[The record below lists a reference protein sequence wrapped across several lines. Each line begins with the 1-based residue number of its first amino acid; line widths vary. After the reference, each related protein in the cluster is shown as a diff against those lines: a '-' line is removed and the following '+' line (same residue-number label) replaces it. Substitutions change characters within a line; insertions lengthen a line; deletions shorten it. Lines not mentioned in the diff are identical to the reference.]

1 MCTIF
6 ASLLIFFLSCGHTST
21 HTHTHTNA
29 THPVTHCSRRAPP
42 MLCSHVERPE
52 QLGASV
58 SQRLDLLPRAGMEEG
73 WKRVRGREG
82 VMNNWG
88 DWGEGMGGLHED
100 GFRKVIGRDG
110 GGGWRAQSYWQKQW
124 LGKQS
129 RGVEGVGGGCLAGR
143 RKGGNQRRERGER
156 GDMDMSQGPVERKAH
171 GARMPTDPPSHPVL
185 YQREERKKKGRTR
198 KQSKKCI

>member
-1 MCTIF
+1 
-6 ASLLIFFLSCGHTST
+6 
-21 HTHTHTNA
+21 
-29 THPVTHCSRRAPP
+29 

-110 GGGWRAQSYWQKQW
+110 GGGLKSAELLAKAVVRKAITGSWRGW
-124 LGKQS
+124 
-129 RGVEGVGGGCLAGR
+129 RGLFSGEEEGR
-143 RKGGNQRRERGER
+143 ESEKGERGER
-156 GDMDMSQGPVERKAH
+156 GYGHEPRPGRAQSTRCKNANRPPLPSSPLPKGGEKEKRENKKA
-171 GARMPTDPPSHPVL
+171 
-185 YQREERKKKGRTR
+185 
-198 KQSKKCI
+198 KQEMHLKM